1 MLVLALC
8 LVLIVVAALS
18 ILVCCTPFVML
29 CDRDQM
35 ISIVDYMF
43 SDNCITLGL
52 LFSVRIVS
60 PMPCALS
67 RMMPRLLKLMKH
79 KVLCRFLYWRHLT
92 WLSELHCGKFVGIFF
107 CKFAVIPDFTVLQ
120 FQFVH
125 LSAKLP
131 NY

>member
-1 MLVLALC
+1 
-8 LVLIVVAALS
+8 
-18 ILVCCTPFVML
+18 ML